1 MATTIF
7 SEMSALAVEYDAI
20 NLGQGFP
27 DTPGPQ
33 EVIDAAVAAMRR
45 GLNQYPPAIGV
56 PALREAICA
65 HQQRFYGIE
74 LDPASQVVVCAR
86 GPRRRSRRR

>member
-33 EVIDAAVAAMRR
+33 EVVDAAVAAMRR

-56 PALREAICA
+56 PALREAMMKSEEM
-65 HQQRFYGIE
+65 QE
-74 LDPASQVVVCAR
+74 AR
-86 GPRRRSRRR
+86 NERAAM